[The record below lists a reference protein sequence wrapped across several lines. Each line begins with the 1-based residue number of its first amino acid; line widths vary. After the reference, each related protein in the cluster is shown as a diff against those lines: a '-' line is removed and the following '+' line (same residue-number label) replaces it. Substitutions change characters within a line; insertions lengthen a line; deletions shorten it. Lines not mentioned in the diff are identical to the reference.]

1 MTFKLRMS
9 LAMYVVVLILFR
21 FVSPIINYRFGILGI
36 PLSHFTIILLP
47 LVVVTA
53 VYGHSFKSVFML
65 NTIQNPGYVGKGVAL
80 WFLALVLSS
89 IYSIFAMELFD
100 MTELTDT
107 FTYLFSNM
115 SVAEQ
120 VIIMA
125 LIPAVIEELM
135 FRGFLL
141 SSFLGVM
148 KPAFAVMLSALLFA
162 IMHFSAAKLVTTF
175 MLGAVFA
182 YTAYKTKSVYS
193 SMLLHFMNNMLA
205 VLAQMLASSALGM

>member
-1 MTFKLRMS
+1 MTFKLRVS
-9 LAMYVVVLILFR
+9 IAMYALVLVMFR
-21 FVSPIINYRFGILGI
+21 FVSPVINYRFGILGI
-36 PLSHFTIILLP
+36 PLSHLTIVLLP
-47 LVVVTA
+47 LAVVTA
-53 VYGHSFKSVFML
+53 VYKYSFKSVFML
-65 NTIQNPGYVGKGVAL
+65 NTIQSPKYIGRGIGL
-80 WFLALVLSS
+80 WFLALIASS

-100 MTELTDT
+100 VTELTDT

-115 SVAEQ
+115 SIAEQ

-141 SSFLGVM
+141 SSFLDVM
-148 KPAFAVMLSALLFA
+148 KPAYAVLLSALLFA
-162 IMHFSAAKLVTTF
+162 IMHFSAVKLVTTF
-175 MLGAVFA
+175 MFGAVFA

-205 VLAQMLASSALGM
+205 VVAQLLASSALGM